1 MTREKINE
9 RWILP
14 SLSKKK
20 RDRERE
26 GEGKK
31 GKTSGEA
38 AAGWEGWG
46 WQRMVEGNAGRSLAL
61 MNK

>member
-1 MTREKINE
+1 MSGGFPLQEG
-9 RWILP
+9 
-14 SLSKKK
+14 
-20 RDRERE
+20 ERE